1 VVIVWM
7 SENPSD
13 DPTVVAEIASS
24 VGRIFYGGVVSALG
38 SEEEVDL
45 ALEKSRNVLAELGG
59 LYLALWQ
66 APANSAITIVTTTR
80 GLPPG

>member
-38 SEEEVDL
+38 SEEEVL
-45 ALEKSRNVLAELGG
+45 
-59 LYLALWQ
+59 
-66 APANSAITIVTTTR
+66 T
-80 GLPPG
+80 